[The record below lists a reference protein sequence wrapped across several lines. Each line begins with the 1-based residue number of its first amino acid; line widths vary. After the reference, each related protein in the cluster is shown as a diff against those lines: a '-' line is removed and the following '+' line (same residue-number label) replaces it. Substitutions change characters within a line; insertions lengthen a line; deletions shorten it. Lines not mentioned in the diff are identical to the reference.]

1 MPKIGVRELKD
12 QATGILRQVREHQAR
27 YVITYHGEPVA
38 ALIPLDEGWFEGAE
52 RHALAAMQPG
62 DTLVVEMDALRR
74 EIDRSWRVEAGGV
87 ELIAEG
93 RR

>member
-38 ALIPLDEGWFEGAE
+38 ALIPLDEGWFEDAE
-52 RHALAAMQPG
+52 RHALAAVQSDDALAAEM
-62 DTLVVEMDALRR
+62 DTLRQ
-74 EIDRSWRVEAGGV
+74 EIERSWRAEKGGV
-87 ELIAEG
+87 ELITEG

>member
-12 QATGILRQVREHQAR
+12 QATGILREVREHQAQ
-27 YVITYHGEPVA
+27 YIITYHGEPVA
-38 ALIPLDEGWFEGAE
+38 ALIPLDAAWFEGAQ
-52 RHALAAMQPG
+52 RQALAATQP
-62 DTLVVEMDALRR
+62 DDALAAEMDTLRR